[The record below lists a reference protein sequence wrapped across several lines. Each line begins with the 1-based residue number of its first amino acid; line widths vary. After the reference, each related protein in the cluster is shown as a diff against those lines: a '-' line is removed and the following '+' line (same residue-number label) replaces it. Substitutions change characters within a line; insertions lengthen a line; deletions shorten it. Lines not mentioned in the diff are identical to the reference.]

1 MPFHATPHPTIANI
15 DDTTYQL
22 LTQTI
27 TMGFPTMKNYLPN
40 AIISFWEA
48 KEQPSVPDNIIL
60 MDDCL
65 VIPNN
70 LRKSTL
76 RALYSAHQGVSSMK
90 SRANAAIYWPDVNN
104 NIRNLRYTCHFCNEI
119 APQQPK
125 EPIILT
131 PIPQYQF
138 QQACADYFEMSG
150 HITYQLTADFVA
162 SQISTT
168 IHLVRPLQIRYQYM
182 LRYVYQLWNP

>member
-1 MPFHATPHPTIANI
+1 
-15 DDTTYQL
+15 
-22 LTQTI
+22 
-27 TMGFPTMKNYLPN
+27 
-40 AIISFWEA
+40 
-48 KEQPSVPDNIIL
+48 
-60 MDDCL
+60 
-65 VIPNN
+65 
-70 LRKSTL
+70 
-76 RALYSAHQGVSSMK
+76 MK

-182 LRYVYQLWNP
+182 LCYVYQLWNP